1 MTIYRERSA
10 SDLLISYGAI
20 NLSKP
25 HHTQPVQRAAS
36 ISGNSGSSHLWST
49 LISAAL
55 LLSAFPTAYAQSPNV
70 ALQFSPAQTK
80 INFTLGDILHT
91 VHGSFGLKRGSV
103 EYDLTS
109 ASVRG
114 ELVADSTSAQ
124 SGNRTRDRKMHREIL
139 ESARYPEIIFR
150 PHKVEGTVARGG
162 ISTVQVRGVFTIH
175 GTDHEIVMPVRV
187 EMFPDHW
194 TANAHFNVPYVKW
207 GLKNPSTF
215 LLRVSE
221 SVEIDVHATGANP
234 WSSEAAR

>member
-1 MTIYRERSA
+1 VASSGSA
-10 SDLLISYGAI
+10 SCFRRARLILVGLFA
-20 NLSKP
+20 LS
-25 HHTQPVQRAAS
+25 
-36 ISGNSGSSHLWST
+36 
-49 LISAAL
+49 
-55 LLSAFPTAYAQSPNV
+55 TAYAQSPNV
-70 ALQFSPAQTK
+70 VLQFSPAQTK

-103 EYDLTS
+103 EYDLSS

-114 ELVADSTSAQ
+114 ELVADATSAQ

-162 ISTVQVRGVFTIH
+162 TSTVQVRGIFTIQ
-175 GTDHEIVMPVRV
+175 GTDHEIVMPVRL

-194 TANAHFNVPYVKW
+194 TANTHFTVPYVKW

-234 WSSEAAR
+234 WSSDTSH

>member
-1 MTIYRERSA
+1 VASSGSA
-10 SDLLISYGAI
+10 SCFRRARLILVGLFA
-20 NLSKP
+20 LS
-25 HHTQPVQRAAS
+25 
-36 ISGNSGSSHLWST
+36 
-49 LISAAL
+49 
-55 LLSAFPTAYAQSPNV
+55 TAYAQSPNV
-70 ALQFSPAQTK
+70 VLQFSPAQTK

-103 EYDLTS
+103 EYDLSS

-114 ELVADSTSAQ
+114 ELVADATSAQ

-162 ISTVQVRGVFTIH
+162 TSTVQVRGIFTIH

-194 TANAHFNVPYVKW
+194 TANTHFTVPYVKW